1 MKKKIEDSITRSRW
15 YNAIVGALKKIR
27 IEKRDISAYDILI
40 VFIRKVKKDEIVER
54 ANSVAFN
61 FTLAI
66 FPAIIFLFT
75 LIPYIHYPPNLD
87 VRILRFLQ
95 DVMPYSL
102 YEAAASTIE
111 DIVSKPRG
119 GLLSLGF
126 ILALYLATNGMSS
139 LMRAFNKCY
148 KTVDK
153 RSFIKT
159 KLIAT
164 ALTFTLAFEL
174 FFAIILLI
182 VGQFFI
188 TMLDEYMQIKDYLV
202 HLIVILRFI
211 VVFIVFL
218 TGISCIYYLAPAV
231 DNRWRFFSFGSFVAT
246 LLSLGVSYGFSIYI
260 NNFAMYNKLYGSIGA
275 LIAMMVWLSILSMVL
290 LLGFEI
296 NASID
301 QATKEKAEIK
311 NKIKRRETPV
321 PALAS
326 EMKSIEEKH

>member
-1 MKKKIEDSITRSRW
+1 MKKKIEESIKNSQGYHTLLDILKS
-15 YNAIVGALKKIR
+15 IKLKKR
-27 IEKRDISAYDILI
+27 NISVYDILV
-40 VFIRKVKKDEIVER
+40 VFVKKVKRDEIVER

-75 LIPYIHYPPNLD
+75 LIPYIHYPPQLD
-87 VRILRFLQ
+87 VRIMRFLK

-102 YEAAASTIE
+102 YDAAASTIE

-148 KTVDK
+148 RTVDK
-153 RSFIKT
+153 RSFLKT
-159 KLIAT
+159 RLIAT

-182 VGQFFI
+182 VGQLFI
-188 TMLDEYMQIKDYLV
+188 TVLDDYIQIKDYVV
-202 HLIVILRFI
+202 HLIVVLRFI

-231 DNRWRFFSFGSFVAT
+231 HNRWRFFSFGSFIAT
-246 LLSLGVSYGFSIYI
+246 LLSLCVSYGFSFYI
-260 NNFAMYNKLYGSIGA
+260 NNFATYNKLYGSIGA
-275 LIAMMVWLSILSMVL
+275 LIAIMVWLSILSVVL

-301 QATKEKAEIK
+301 QATREKEESKASK
-311 NKIKRRETPV
+311 NPV
-321 PALAS
+321 YAKEVLF
-326 EMKSIEEKH
+326 

>member
-1 MKKKIEDSITRSRW
+1 MKKKIEESIIESKW
-15 YNAIVGALKKIR
+15 YNAILDGLKKIR
-27 IEKRDISAYDILI
+27 IEKRDISAYDILL

-87 VRILRFLQ
+87 VRIMRFLQ

-126 ILALYLATNGMSS
+126 ILALYLATNGVSS

-148 KTVDK
+148 KTVEK

-159 KLIAT
+159 RLIAT

-182 VGQFFI
+182 VGQYFI
-188 TMLDEYMQIKDYLV
+188 TMLDEYMQIKDYVV
-202 HLIVILRFI
+202 HLIVVLRFI
-211 VVFIVFL
+211 VIFIVFL

-231 DNRWRFFSFGSFVAT
+231 HNRWRFFSFGSFVAT
-246 LLSLGVSYGFSIYI
+246 LLSLGVSYGFSFYI

-301 QATKEKAEIK
+301 QATREKAEK
-311 NKIKRRETPV
+311 KDKIKREKALV
-321 PALAS
+321 SILAS
-326 EMKSIEEKH
+326 EMKG

>member
-1 MKKKIEDSITRSRW
+1 MKQKIEKSIIQSKW
-15 YNAIVGALKKIR
+15 YNAFLGALKKIR

-40 VFIRKVKKDEIVER
+40 VFVRKVKKDEIVER

-75 LIPYIHYPPNLD
+75 LIPYIHYPPHLD
-87 VRILRFLQ
+87 MRIMKFLQ

-148 KTVDK
+148 RTVDK

-164 ALTFTLAFEL
+164 VLTFTLAFEL

-188 TMLDEYMQIKDYLV
+188 TMLDEYMQIKDYVV
-202 HLIVILRFI
+202 HLIVVLRFI
-211 VVFIVFL
+211 VIFIVFL

-231 DNRWRFFSFGSFVAT
+231 HNRWRFFSFGSFVAT
-246 LLSLGVSYGFSIYI
+246 LLSLGVSYGFSLYI

-301 QATKEKAEIK
+301 QATKEKADK
-311 NKIKRRETPV
+311 MDKIKRRESPQ
-321 PALAS
+321 PILAS
-326 EMKSIEEKH
+326 EVRG

>member
-1 MKKKIEDSITRSRW
+1 MKKKIEESIIESRW
-15 YNAIVGALKKIR
+15 YNAFVDALKKIR
-27 IEKRDISAYDILI
+27 IEKRDISAYDILL

-87 VRILRFLQ
+87 VRIMRFLQ

-159 KLIAT
+159 RLIAT

-188 TMLDEYMQIKDYLV
+188 TMLDEYMQIKDYVV

-211 VVFIVFL
+211 VIFIVFL

-231 DNRWRFFSFGSFVAT
+231 HNRWRFFSFGSFVAT
-246 LLSLGVSYGFSIYI
+246 LLSLGVSYGFSLYI

-301 QATKEKAEIK
+301 QATKEKAEK
-311 NKIKRRETPV
+311 KDKIRRREV
-321 PALAS
+321 PATILAS
-326 EMKSIEEKH
+326 EMKG

>member
-1 MKKKIEDSITRSRW
+1 MKKKIEERIIQSKV
-15 YNAIVGALKKIR
+15 YNAFLEILKKIR
-27 IEKRDISAYDILI
+27 IEKRDISAYDIVI
-40 VFIRKVKKDEIVER
+40 VFIKKVRKDEIIER

-75 LIPYIHYPPNLD
+75 LIPYIHYPPKLD
-87 VRILRFLQ
+87 VKILKFMQ

-188 TMLDEYMQIKDYLV
+188 TMLDEYIQIKDYLV
-202 HLIVILRFI
+202 YLIVVLRF
-211 VVFIVFL
+211 VVIFIVFL

-231 DNRWRFFSFGSFVAT
+231 HNRWRFFSFGSFVAT
-246 LLSLGVSYGFSIYI
+246 LLSIAVSYGFSFYI

-301 QATKEKAEIK
+301 QATKEKLERK
-311 NKIKRRETPV
+311 NKIKRGAI
-321 PALAS
+321 PAQLLAS
-326 EMKSIEEKH
+326 E

>member
-1 MKKKIEDSITRSRW
+1 MKKRIEASIKNSKGYQHLLDILKSIR
-15 YNAIVGALKKIR
+15 LKKR
-27 IEKRDISAYDILI
+27 NISIYDILI
-40 VFIRKVKKDEIVER
+40 VFIKKVKKDEIVER

-66 FPAIIFLFT
+66 FPTIIFLFT
-75 LIPYIHYPPNLD
+75 LIPYIHYPPHLD
-87 VRILRFLQ
+87 TRIMRFLK

-102 YEAAASTIE
+102 YDAAASTIE

-126 ILALYLATNGMSS
+126 VLALYLATNGMTS

-148 KTVDK
+148 RTVDK
-153 RSFIKT
+153 RSFLKT
-159 KLIAT
+159 RLIAT

-188 TMLDEYMQIKDYLV
+188 TVLEDYIHIKDYVV
-202 HLIVILRFI
+202 HLIVVLRFV

-231 DNRWRFFSFGSFVAT
+231 HTRWRFFSFGSFIAT
-246 LLSLGVSYGFSIYI
+246 LLSLGISYGFSFYI
-260 NNFAMYNKLYGSIGA
+260 NNFATYNKLYGSIGA
-275 LIAMMVWLSILSMVL
+275 LIAMMIWLSILSMVL

-301 QATKEKAEIK
+301 QATREKAEGKAKKK
-311 NKIKRRETPV
+311 NIYTKESLTLSSKKT
-321 PALAS
+321 S
-326 EMKSIEEKH
+326 

>member
-1 MKKKIEDSITRSRW
+1 MKKKIEESIIHSKG
-15 YNAIVGALKKIR
+15 YNALLEALKKIR
-27 IEKRDISAYDILI
+27 IEKRDISVYDILV
-40 VFIRKVKKDEIVER
+40 VFIKKVKKDEIVER

-75 LIPYIHYPPNLD
+75 LIPYIHYPPQLD

-102 YEAAASTIE
+102 YDAAASTIE

-119 GLLSLGF
+119 GLLSFGF

-153 RSFIKT
+153 RSFVKT

-188 TMLDEYMQIKDYLV
+188 TVLDEYIQIKDYVV
-202 HLIVILRFI
+202 HLIVVLRFI
-211 VVFIVFL
+211 VTFIVFL

-231 DNRWRFFSFGSFVAT
+231 HNRWRFFSFGSFVAT
-246 LLSLGVSYGFSIYI
+246 LLSLGVSYGFSFYI
-260 NNFAMYNKLYGSIGA
+260 NNFATYNKLYGSIGA

-301 QATKEKAEIK
+301 QATKDKIDRK
-311 NKIKRRETPV
+311 NKIKRATMPTT
-321 PALAS
+321 LFAS
-326 EMKSIEEKH
+326 EMKNPGA

>member
-1 MKKKIEDSITRSRW
+1 MKQKIEKSIIQSKW
-15 YNAIVGALKKIR
+15 YNAFLGALKKIR

-40 VFIRKVKKDEIVER
+40 VFVRKVKKDEIVER

-75 LIPYIHYPPNLD
+75 LIPYIHYPPHLD
-87 VRILRFLQ
+87 MRIMKFLQ

-148 KTVDK
+148 RTVDK

-164 ALTFTLAFEL
+164 VLTFTLAFEL

-188 TMLDEYMQIKDYLV
+188 TMLDEYMQIKDYVV
-202 HLIVILRFI
+202 HLIVVLRFI
-211 VVFIVFL
+211 VIFIVFL

-231 DNRWRFFSFGSFVAT
+231 HNRWRFFSFGSFVAT
-246 LLSLGVSYGFSIYI
+246 LLSLGVSYGFSLYI

-301 QATKEKAEIK
+301 QATKEKADK
-311 NKIKRRETPV
+311 KDKIRRREV
-321 PALAS
+321 PATILAS
-326 EMKSIEEKH
+326 EMKG